1 VATLDDQFEN
11 LKGPRGPAFISHEG
25 YRLISYG
32 VAGLTGSLGVGFIL
46 GTAVNPVFG
55 FGFAGIGLMASSLGL
70 MSALRTG
77 ETRSVTN
84 LSPDAAL
91 IKYLSDYQKEAT
103 IVTSFSGEALA
114 MNAAYETYGVERRRP
129 LTSLIL
135 HERPDQYV
143 AALLERAHKE
153 NHLIEMTPSTRPD
166 GGDVRLELTRVGDYV
181 VWHVA
186 FQGKQARLKEA
197 IRVME
202 ERTIPVTRQL
212 GTGLALV
219 DPEGH
224 LLFINEHLRDWHK
237 LGPASPLPNK
247 LRFRDNETRLV
258 VDDETFLHVT
268 VSRVPVPHRDK
279 EEPLGQMV
287 FIFNRPS
294 YVVPNAERGEITKL
308 IDATWDFA
316 PLGVAVVDSDGVI
329 LEQNAWIKRFMRDV
343 PNNALALFVEDDHE
357 EVQRKIQTACEGR
370 AVRRPLDVTYVGVNS
385 KSDTRVGQVFFS
397 TILFGGKQY
406 AILYMLDI
414 TQQKSLEEQF
424 VQAQKMQAVGQ
435 LAGGVAHDFNNLL
448 TAIIGFSD
456 LLTARLDSND
466 QSFSDVMNIKQNA
479 NRAAA
484 LTRQLL
490 AFSRQQTMRPK
501 VLMVSDVLAEVSNLL
516 RRLLGDNIDL
526 NLVYGRNIQPVKV
539 DQGQL
544 EQVLINLAVNAR
556 DAMEGRGILTVNITM
571 VGRSDAILDAYDMIV
586 PDDYVL
592 VELIDTGSGIEEHN
606 LKKIFE
612 PFFTTKDVGKGTG
625 LGLAT
630 VYGIVKQTGGY
641 VFASSNEGE
650 GATFKLF
657 LKAHTPEEGEIIE
670 SEREEKAESDLT
682 GSARILLVEDED
694 AVRMFAARA
703 LTLKG
708 YQVVEANSG
717 EEGLELLEDYGDEID
732 LLITDVIMPNIDGP
746 TLVRAAKKQRPHLP
760 VIFIS
765 GYAEDVVRKDLEDDD
780 SYFLPKPFSLQD
792 LAKMVKS
799 IV

>member
-1 VATLDDQFEN
+1 MATLDDHFEN
-11 LKGPRGPAFISHEG
+11 LKRPRGQAFMSHEG

-32 VAGLTGSLGVGFIL
+32 IAGLTGSLGVGFLL

-70 MSALRTG
+70 MNALRTRQ
-77 ETRSVTN
+77 TSSVTT

-91 IKYLSDYQKEAT
+91 VKYLSDYQREAT
-103 IVTSFSGEALA
+103 IVTSFRGDMLA

-129 LTSLIL
+129 LSSLIS
-135 HERPDQYV
+135 HERPDQYIAV
-143 AALLERAHKE
+143 LLERVHKE
-153 NHLIEMTPSTRPD
+153 NHLIDVTASTRPD
-166 GGDVRLELTRVGDYV
+166 SGEVRLELNRVGDYV

-219 DPEGH
+219 DNQGQV
-224 LLFINEHLRDWHK
+224 LFINEHLRAWYK
-237 LGPASPLPNK
+237 LGPATPLPNK
-247 LRFRDNETRLV
+247 LMFKENDTRLV
-258 VDDETFLHVT
+258 VDDETVLHVT
-268 VSRVPVPHRDK
+268 ISKVPVPHRDK
-279 EEPLGQMV
+279 EEPLGKMI

-294 YVVPNAERGEITKL
+294 YVVPNLERGETTKL

-316 PLGVAVVDSDGVI
+316 PLGVAVVGCDGVI
-329 LEQNAWIKRFMRDV
+329 LEQNEWLNQFMAV
-343 PNNALALFVEDDHE
+343 APANALELFAQDDHE
-357 EVQRKIQTACEGR
+357 EVQRKIQAACEGR
-370 AVRRPLDVTYVGVNS
+370 AVRRPLDVTYVGIS
-385 KSDTRVGQVFFS
+385 GKSATRVGQVFFS
-397 TILFGGKQY
+397 TILFGGEQY
-406 AILYMLDI
+406 AILYMLDL
-414 TQQKSLEEQF
+414 TQQKSLEGQF

-456 LLTARLDSND
+456 LLTARLDSSD
-466 QSFSDVMNIKQNA
+466 ESFSDVMNIKQNA

-526 NLVYGRNIQPVKV
+526 NLVYGRDIQPVKV

-556 DAMEGRGILTVNITM
+556 DAMEGKGTLTVNVSM
-571 VGRSDAILDAYDMIV
+571 VGPTDPALDAYDMIV

-592 VELIDTGSGIEEHN
+592 IELIDTGTGIEEEN
-606 LKKIFE
+606 IKKIFE
-612 PFFTTKDVGKGTG
+612 PFFTTKEVGKGTG

-641 VFASSNEGE
+641 VFAASNEGE

-657 LKAHTPEEGEIIE
+657 LKAYKPEEGEVIE
-670 SEREEKAESDLT
+670 VEREEKSETDLT
-682 GSARILLVEDED
+682 GSALILLVEDED

-717 EEGLELLEDYGDEID
+717 EEALELLEDYGDMID
-732 LLITDVIMPNIDGP
+732 LLITDVIMPNVDGP